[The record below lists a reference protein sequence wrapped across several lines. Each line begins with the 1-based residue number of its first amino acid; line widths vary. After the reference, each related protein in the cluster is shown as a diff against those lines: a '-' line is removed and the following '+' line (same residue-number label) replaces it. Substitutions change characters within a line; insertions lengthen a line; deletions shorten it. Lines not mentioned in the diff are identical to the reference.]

1 MAHRQA
7 TKSGCRLASL
17 RLRNLRRL
25 HTNSRRRCYIVTKAA
40 HRRRS
45 AWVKPKLR
53 PFHSSCAAESVLKQG
68 QRRRTTSNF
77 TKGMPGY
84 FARAWNAFSKPLT
97 GFWRLLAR
105 MIYPRRQPET
115 PCDHSCRNAVIG
127 STRIARR
134 AGIKVA
140 KSAKVTSAITATA
153 RTSGS

>member
-17 RLRNLRRL
+17 RLRNSRRWR
-25 HTNSRRRCYIVTKAA
+25 TNSRTRRCVAISAE
-40 HRRRS
+40 HRQPS
-45 AWVKPKLR
+45 AYVKLR
-53 PFHSSCAAESVLKQG
+53 RKPFHSSCVAESVLRQG

-77 TKGMPGY
+77 AKGMPGC

-105 MIYPRRQPET
+105 VIYPRRQPEK

-140 KSAKVTSAITATA
+140 RSAKATSAITATA